1 MLDLVKNSKVFRAT
15 SQQGLQGALVAGWE
29 KEGELATTSLKF
41 EFHLQFPFG
50 SPSTELPDFCQ
61 SAQSRNEHKCKKH
74 FKTCAK
80 GKDVIT
86 NIISTNQHFASTF
99 LMQLFKFQ
107 RRSCKL
113 SFLSLPC
120 CQSVLESLLTGYVNK
135 HVANTEN
142 ARIILTHASHFLVH
156 FLRWME
162 DMTTWREIFLPLLDL
177 ACHP

>member
-1 MLDLVKNSKVFRAT
+1 MLDLVENSLWARPPGCSGGRVGKGRRACNYV
-15 SQQGLQGALVAGWE
+15 SEIWIPPPIPLW
-29 KEGELATTSLKF
+29 
-41 EFHLQFPFG
+41 
-50 SPSTELPDFCQ
+50 LPRRLNCQ
-61 SAQSRNEHKCKKH
+61 ISANQRKAEMSINVNKH

-135 HVANTEN
+135 HVANTKN

>member
-1 MLDLVKNSKVFRAT
+1 MSKVSRALWWQGGKRKESLQLRLWNLNST
-15 SQQGLQGALVAGWE
+15 SNSP
-29 KEGELATTSLKF
+29 LAPRRLN
-41 EFHLQFPFG
+41 
-50 SPSTELPDFCQ
+50 CQ
-61 SAQSRNEHKCKKH
+61 ISANQRKAEMSINVNKH

-107 RRSCKL
+107 RRSSKL
-113 SFLSLPC
+113 SFFSPPC

-135 HVANTEN
+135 HVADTEN

-156 FLRWME
+156 FLCWME

>member
-1 MLDLVKNSKVFRAT
+1 MLDLVENSLWARSLGRSGGRVGKGRRACNYV
-15 SQQGLQGALVAGWE
+15 SEIWIPPPIPLW
-29 KEGELATTSLKF
+29 
-41 EFHLQFPFG
+41 
-50 SPSTELPDFCQ
+50 LPRRLNCQ
-61 SAQSRNEHKCKKH
+61 ISANQRKAEMSINVKKH

-86 NIISTNQHFASTF
+86 NIISTNHHFASTF

-120 CQSVLESLLTGYVNK
+120 CQSVVESLLTGYVNK

-162 DMTTWREIFLPLLDL
+162 DMTTWQEIFLPLLEL

>member
-1 MLDLVKNSKVFRAT
+1 MLDLVKNSKVFGQLVSKVSRALWWQRGKRKESLQLRLWNLNST
-15 SQQGLQGALVAGWE
+15 SNSP
-29 KEGELATTSLKF
+29 LAPRRLN
-41 EFHLQFPFG
+41 
-50 SPSTELPDFCQ
+50 CQ
-61 SAQSRNEHKCKKH
+61 ISANQRKAEMSINVKKH

-120 CQSVLESLLTGYVNK
+120 CQGVLESLLTGYVN
-135 HVANTEN
+135 TEN
-142 ARIILTHASHFLVH
+142 AKIILTDASHFLVH